1 MTFGGWITFILS
13 TGTFT
18 LIFALCVR
26 KVLISN
32 KPKMMGKDMFKER
45 LFAPEKP
52 QTPRRPRKPIARRL
66 NKRRK

>member
-18 LIFALCVR
+18 LIFALCVA
-26 KVLISN
+26 KVLRAN
-32 KPKMMGKDMFKER
+32 RPKMMGKDMFKES

-52 QTPRRPRKPIARRL
+52 QKPRSPRKPAACRL